1 MLRLLGP
8 ACQRRLRKDGEGPT
22 EPQQRQQ
29 EQRRM
34 FDLSKLFVAAQSS
47 RTSAVQVIITLGPS
61 DGSTLRLP
69 VMSESVATCEA
80 QLQLFLPE
88 DSSGPVNL
96 EVSVGRSGSRNAY
109 ICGPRRSRSDSCSSA
124 DGGRSSS
131 GSSEDEEDRR
141 SEWEEARL
149 LTPDRWRALNGEWL
163 GGWAANCQSGSVMP
177 PQACSGA
184 ASCSQS
190 HRNPP
195 PLLTGHAAA
204 SPACLPTAAAEGDA
218 VLLGCSSLT
227 GVLEGN
233 DYAAG
238 CCAFHVTQLYRLER
252 WARHQLQAEEEE
264 RRQRRRQ
271 LREEEEEERQK
282 QQQAEAEEERQREE
296 AEQQQQQQ
304 QEEAEEERQRQR
316 QRLQREEAKQQQQLQ
331 LQAAAEAGLLRQQ
344 ANAAE
349 EQLKR
354 LLEDHQRQLAQNA
367 ELQRQLQQYEKRKG
381 APEAEQ
387 PPAKRAKTED
397 AGAQGNAAELAL
409 PAGTTQQNT
418 QQPQQQSQQPPQH
431 TAAACGGSSGD
442 LRWSRSRQ
450 LCRHQRRRPLPCR
463 ACWPAWGVYGRML
476 WRGSGAQHCR
486 GPQLGLA
493 GAAAAAAAAA
503 AGQIL
508 KSQIQ
513 MQATAGGT
521 PARPQAR
528 PKQHLARR
536 RRQLRQAGRSW
547 GAAVG
552 GRENLAATCMH
563 TRWGRGRRLWMRGR
577 HRSCSCSRWLM

>member
-1 MLRLLGP
+1 
-8 ACQRRLRKDGEGPT
+8 
-22 EPQQRQQ
+22 
-29 EQRRM
+29 M

-47 RTSAVQVIITLGPS
+47 CTSAVQAIITLGPS

-88 DSSGPVNL
+88 DCSGPVRL

-124 DGGRSSS
+124 DGSRSSS

-141 SEWEEARL
+141 SDWEEARL

-163 GGWAANCQSGSVMP
+163 GEWAANCQSGSVMP

-184 ASCSQS
+184 ASCSQL

-271 LREEEEEERQK
+271 RRQDDERQK
-282 QQQAEAEEERQREE
+282 QQQAEAEEERQRLQREE
-296 AEQQQQQQ
+296 AEQQQQ
-304 QEEAEEERQRQR
+304 QEEAEEELQR
-316 QRLQREEAKQQQQLQ
+316 QRLQREEAEQQQQLQ
-331 LQAAAEAGLLRQQ
+331 LQAAAEAGFLRQQ
-344 ANAAE
+344 ADATE

-367 ELQRQLQQYEKRKG
+367 ELQRQLQ
-381 APEAEQ
+381 
-387 PPAKRAKTED
+387 
-397 AGAQGNAAELAL
+397 L
-409 PAGTTQQNT
+409 
-418 QQPQQQSQQPPQH
+418 
-431 TAAACGGSSGD
+431 
-442 LRWSRSRQ
+442 
-450 LCRHQRRRPLPCR
+450 
-463 ACWPAWGVYGRML
+463 
-476 WRGSGAQHCR
+476 
-486 GPQLGLA
+486 
-493 GAAAAAAAAA
+493 
-503 AGQIL
+503 
-508 KSQIQ
+508 
-513 MQATAGGT
+513 
-521 PARPQAR
+521 
-528 PKQHLARR
+528 
-536 RRQLRQAGRSW
+536 
-547 GAAVG
+547 
-552 GRENLAATCMH
+552 
-563 TRWGRGRRLWMRGR
+563 
-577 HRSCSCSRWLM
+577 